1 MTETTTTAEDENAR
15 ASSGPRV
22 KVCGVTTVEDALLSV
37 ALGAD
42 YLGLNF
48 YPPSPRYVTLEQ
60 AAEIAEAVRRQAP
73 DLPLVG
79 VFVNPGQDTLGEVQD
94 AVGLDLLQFHGDE
107 SAEEIAPYAERA
119 LKVFRVQDR
128 LDPESLRGWE
138 HVWGW
143 LVDSRHPQLY
153 GGSGESWDFASLR
166 HGSDA
171 TMDRRLFIAGGL
183 EPDNVR
189 SAMEAA
195 RPWGIDLC
203 SGVESL
209 PGRKDPQLLRQLF
222 EEIRH
227 G

>member
-1 MTETTTTAEDENAR
+1 MVQTEHSEADGQGGR
-15 ASSGPRV
+15 RPLV
-22 KVCGVTTVEDALLSV
+22 KVCGVTTVDDALLAV
-37 ALGAD
+37 RLGAD

-60 AAEIAEAVRRQAP
+60 AATLADAVRRERP
-73 DLPLVG
+73 EVSIVG
-79 VFVNPGQDTLGEVQD
+79 VFVNADAATLRATD
-94 AVGLDLLQFHGDE
+94 AAVGLDLLQFHGDE
-107 SAEEIAPYAERA
+107 TAAEIAPYADRA

-128 LDPESLRGWE
+128 LHPEYLQGWE

-183 EPDNVR
+183 DPGNVR
-189 SAMEAA
+189 AA
-195 RPWGIDLC
+195 IAAASPWGIDLC
-203 SGVESL
+203 SGVERV
-209 PGRKDPQLLRQLF
+209 PGHKDARLLRQLF
-222 EEIRH
+222 EEIHH